1 MHAKRLARLRT
12 SVTGGALFMW
22 SMTAYAESGW
32 SQLNMPTGVTPVS
45 RQVYDL
51 HMLIFWICVVIGI
64 VVFGVMF
71 YSMYYHRKSRGA
83 VPAKFH
89 ESTRVEVAWTLVP
102 FLILVGMAIP
112 ATKTLIY
119 MEDTTET
126 EMTVKITGYQWR
138 WHYEYLDQDIG
149 FFSAL
154 STPREQIYNLAD
166 KGENYLLEVDNPLVL
181 PVDTRVRLLTTAA
194 DVIHSWW
201 VPDLG
206 WKRDA
211 IPGFINDNWTLIEET
226 GTYRGVCAELCGRD
240 HGFMPIVLEVVSK
253 EEFAE
258 WVQEQQGQRM
268 ASVAETEREWSKAD
282 LMARGETVYEQACA
296 VCHQT
301 NGQGLPGVFPA
312 IRGSDVVTGPLEQHV
327 AIVAN
332 GSPGTAMQGYAR
344 QFSDADLAA
353 VITYQRNAWDNGTGD
368 IVQPAVIRA
377 FH

>member
-282 LMARGETVYEQACA
+282 LMARGETD
-296 VCHQT
+296 
-301 NGQGLPGVFPA
+301 
-312 IRGSDVVTGPLEQHV
+312 RKSVV
-327 AIVAN
+327 
-332 GSPGTAMQGYAR
+332 
-344 QFSDADLAA
+344 
-353 VITYQRNAWDNGTGD
+353 
-368 IVQPAVIRA
+368 
-377 FH
+377 